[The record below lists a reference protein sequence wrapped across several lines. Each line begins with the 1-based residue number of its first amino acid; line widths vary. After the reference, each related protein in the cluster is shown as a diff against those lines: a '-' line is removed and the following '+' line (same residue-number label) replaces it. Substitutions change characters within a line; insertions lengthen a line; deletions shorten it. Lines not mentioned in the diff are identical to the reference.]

1 MKHLHTFV
9 IISLNILFC
18 AALLWFFTRNAF
30 LRPYAGSAIKEV
42 FAGILLLGSLYINY
56 FLLYPKL
63 YKQHAFWAYWFLVFG
78 ISLIA
83 GVLDMVIAYP
93 HISNSNAMFIETIGF
108 TKYFAPRV
116 LFIVGRNLA
125 FNFFPFMLQERRQ
138 LQKTLE
144 NEVKV
149 VYQQAR
155 LLDVCDKDNN
165 CRHIPADNVL
175 YCKKEGNY
183 TYVYTVDGD
192 VFTRYCSIK
201 YMEQHLGD
209 KEFIRISSS
218 VIVPFKYVV
227 LCDGNTVVMKMMPWM
242 EEPLAFS
249 LDINR
254 DPLMADKIRVHLY
267 SDLKPIGNGQ
277 PNISEKDKKSL
288 SAPPKD
294 KLDAVINYIQAH
306 PGCQAKEIIKH
317 TSFSKTT
324 MDRCLLHLKQQG
336 LIEHTGSKKSGGYKA
351 VKNEELR
358 MENEKLGNGEL

>member
-9 IISLNILFC
+9 IILLNILFC
-18 AALLWFFTRNAF
+18 AALLWFFSRNTF
-30 LRPYAGSAIKEV
+30 LRP
-42 FAGILLLGSLYINY
+42 FLGSVVKEFLSGLFLLVTLYANY
-56 FLLYPKL
+56 YLLYPKL
-63 YKQHAFWAYWFLVFG
+63 RQRYIFLYWVAVAAA
-78 ISLIA
+78 SLAA
-83 GVLDMVIAYP
+83 GCAEL
-93 HISNSNAMFIETIGF
+93 AMG
-108 TKYFAPRV
+108 RS
-116 LFIVGRNLA
+116 FIVKHCAHRISEQGMLDFFSLHLFLIFCRNLA
-125 FNFFPFMLQERRQ
+125 FNAVFYILREMKFLRQ
-138 LQKTLE
+138 SLE
-144 NEVKV
+144 TEFRV
-149 VYQQAR
+149 VYQHAR

-218 VIVPFKYVV
+218 VIVSFKYIA

-254 DPLMADKIRVHLY
+254 DPMMADKIRVHLY
-267 SDLKPIGNGQ
+267 TDLKPTGNGQ

-324 MDRCLLHLKQQG
+324 MDRCLLHLKKQG

-351 VKNEELR
+351 IENEEWR
-358 MENEKLGNGEL
+358 MESGDVRLET

>member
-9 IISLNILFC
+9 IILLNILFC
-18 AALLWFFTRNAF
+18 SALLWFFSRNAY
-30 LRPYAGSAIKEV
+30 LRPYLGSNAKEFLSGV
-42 FAGILLLGSLYINY
+42 LLLIILYANY
-56 FLLYPKL
+56 YVFYPKL
-63 YKQHAFWAYWFLVFG
+63 HRKHIILYWITVIVVSLVAGCTEMAAGYSYFVKCQAFRINEIGLFKCISKHLLLVF
-78 ISLIA
+78 S
-83 GVLDMVIAYP
+83 
-93 HISNSNAMFIETIGF
+93 
-108 TKYFAPRV
+108 
-116 LFIVGRNLA
+116 RNLA

-149 VYQQAR
+149 VYQHAR

-165 CRHIPADNVL
+165 CRHIPVDNVL

-201 YMEQHLGD
+201 YMEQHLGC

-218 VIVPFKYVV
+218 IIVPFKYVA

-267 SDLKPIGNGQ
+267 TDLKPIGKGL
-277 PNISEKDKKSL
+277 PNIPEKDKKSL

-351 VKNEELR
+351 VR
-358 MENEKLGNGEL
+358 MENEDVRLET